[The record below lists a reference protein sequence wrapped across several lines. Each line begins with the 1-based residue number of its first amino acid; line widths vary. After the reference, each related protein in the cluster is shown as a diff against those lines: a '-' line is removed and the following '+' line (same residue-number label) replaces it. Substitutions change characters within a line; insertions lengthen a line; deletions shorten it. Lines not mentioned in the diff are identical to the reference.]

1 MIDPDRRPPSAR
13 PRFPL
18 PRPELPVLDAPL
30 TDLDPEIAA
39 LIAGDAHRQADT
51 IDLIASESTA
61 PAAVLE
67 ALGSVVSNKTG
78 EGYPGH
84 RYHRGTAWV
93 DGIETLAIDRAK
105 VLFGAEHANVQPHSG
120 VNANLGVYQA
130 VLKPG
135 DRVLALRL
143 AHGGHLSHGDPASI
157 TGRVYDFA
165 HYGVRASD
173 ERIDMDEVEALAR
186 SHRPRLIVAG
196 GSAYPR
202 LIDYGA
208 FAAIAHEVEAL
219 FLVDMAHIAGLVAAG
234 VVASPVPHADFVT
247 FTTYKTLLGPHGG
260 MILSRAA
267 HARRI
272 DRAIF
277 PGTQGAPDF
286 GRIAAKAVAFRVAT
300 SPWFHGI
307 QRRIVAN
314 AQALSEALTARG
326 DRLVAGG
333 TDTHLVLVD
342 LRARGMTGDVA
353 EEALEAVGIL
363 ANRNM
368 IPFDVGTPD
377 APSGIRF
384 GTSSIA
390 ERGYEPQ
397 DMRDVGDLIDRAL
410 RAPNAASRAAIADA
424 VVDLARRRPGY
435 PVPK

>member
-1 MIDPDRRPPSAR
+1 
-13 PRFPL
+13 
-18 PRPELPVLDAPL
+18 
-30 TDLDPEIAA
+30 
-39 LIAGDAHRQADT
+39 
-51 IDLIASESTA
+51 
-61 PAAVLE
+61 
-67 ALGSVVSNKTG
+67 
-78 EGYPGH
+78 
-84 RYHRGTAWV
+84 
-93 DGIETLAIDRAK
+93 
-105 VLFGAEHANVQPHSG
+105 
-120 VNANLGVYQA
+120 
-130 VLKPG
+130 
-135 DRVLALRL
+135 
-143 AHGGHLSHGDPASI
+143 
-157 TGRVYDFA
+157 
-165 HYGVRASD
+165 
-173 ERIDMDEVEALAR
+173 
-186 SHRPRLIVAG
+186 
-196 GSAYPR
+196 
-202 LIDYGA
+202 
-208 FAAIAHEVEAL
+208 
-219 FLVDMAHIAGLVAAG
+219 MAHIAGLVAAG

-342 LRARGMTGDVA
+342 LRARAMTGDVA

>member
-1 MIDPDRRPPSAR
+1 M
-13 PRFPL
+13 
-18 PRPELPVLDAPL
+18 LDASL

-51 IDLIASESTA
+51 IDLIASESTT

-67 ALGSVVSNKTG
+67 ALGSVLSNKTG

-105 VLFGAEHANVQPHSG
+105 ALFGAEHANVQPHSG

-143 AHGGHLSHGDPASI
+143 ADGGHLSHGDPASI
-157 TGRVYDFA
+157 TGRIYDFA

-208 FAAIAHEVEAL
+208 FAAIAREVDAL

-234 VVASPVPHADFVT
+234 VVPSPVPHADFVT

-267 HARRI
+267 HARRV

-286 GRIAAKAVAFRVAT
+286 GRIAAKAVAFRVAAG
-300 SPWFHGI
+300 PWFRSV
-307 QRRIVAN
+307 QERIVAD
-314 AQALSEALTARG
+314 ARALGEALAARG
-326 DRLVAGG
+326 DRLIAGG

-342 LRARGMTGDVA
+342 LRRRGMTGDVA

-368 IPFDVGTPD
+368 IPFDAGTPD

-384 GTSSIA
+384 GTSSVA
-390 ERGYEPQ
+390 ERGYEPK

-410 RAPNAASRAAIADA
+410 RVPDAASRAATADA

-435 PVPK
+435 PVPT

>member
-1 MIDPDRRPPSAR
+1 M
-13 PRFPL
+13 
-18 PRPELPVLDAPL
+18 LDASL
-30 TDLDPEIAA
+30 TDFDPEIAA

-67 ALGSVVSNKTG
+67 ALGSVLSNKTG

-93 DGIETLAIDRAK
+93 DGVETLAIDRAK
-105 VLFGAEHANVQPHSG
+105 ALFGAEHANVQPHSG
-120 VNANLGVYQA
+120 VNANLGIYQA

-135 DRVLALRL
+135 DPVLAMRL

-157 TGRVYDFA
+157 TGRVYRFA

-173 ERIDMDEVEALAR
+173 ERIDMDEVETLAR

-202 LIDYGA
+202 LIDYAA
-208 FAAIAHEVEAL
+208 FAAIAREVDAL

-234 VVASPVPHADFVT
+234 VVPSPVPHADFVT

-260 MILSRAA
+260 MILSRGA
-267 HARRI
+267 HARRV

-286 GRIAAKAVAFRVAT
+286 GRIAAKAVAFRVAA

-307 QRRIVAN
+307 QGQILTSAR
-314 AQALSEALTARG
+314 ALGEALTARG

-342 LRARGMTGDVA
+342 LRGRGMTGDVA

-368 IPFDVGTPD
+368 IPFDAGTPD

-384 GTSSIA
+384 GASSVA
-390 ERGYEPQ
+390 ERGYEPE
-397 DMRDVGDLIDRAL
+397 DMREVGDLVDRAL
-410 RAPNAASRAAIADA
+410 RAPDAASRAAIADA

-435 PVPK
+435 PVPT